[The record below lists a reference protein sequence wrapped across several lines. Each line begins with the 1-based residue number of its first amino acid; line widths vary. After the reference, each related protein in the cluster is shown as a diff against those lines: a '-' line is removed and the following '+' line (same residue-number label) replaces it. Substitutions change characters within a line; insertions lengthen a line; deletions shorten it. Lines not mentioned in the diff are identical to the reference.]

1 MELLCYGEGQN
12 PEVKQEKEEVMKN
25 SLVIMPERYANI
37 ARFFNGINEEELS
50 SQRSKTLRK
59 ENLRTMRFQI
69 NVTDEEPHS
78 SKASKKSSK

>member
-12 PEVKQEKEEVMKN
+12 PEAKQEKEEVMKN

-69 NVTDEEPHS
+69 NVTDE
-78 SKASKKSSK
+78 K